1 MKMMKPLPLLALLGL
16 VTFAAG
22 CVRDTGAG
30 GGTSPAPQ
38 KMEAGETG
46 GGKKSASDRLKIA
59 VVPKGT
65 THEFWQTVHAGAEA
79 AGEELN
85 CEILWNGPK
94 AETEIQEQIDIINNY
109 ASQGVD
115 GVSMAA
121 CDKEAL
127 VKTVEDLEAKGI
139 PVVTIDSGIEPDKSR
154 SFIATDN
161 VEAAK
166 LAAREM
172 GRLLGGKGKV
182 AVLIFQKGS
191 GTSDQREQGF
201 LEGIKEFPGI
211 KVIPPVETKSD
222 SAKAADAMETLLSG
236 NPDLNGVF
244 AANEPNVVGAAGVIE
259 AKRLTGKVK
268 VIGFDASKAEIE
280 YLKKKVVQGVVVQDP
295 FRMGYEGVKAIAQI
309 VRGQGTP
316 PKRIDTGAKVI
327 TPENMDT
334 PEMRKLL
341 YPLEK

>member
-1 MKMMKPLPLLALLGL
+1 MNKTLPLLSLFAIA
-16 VTFAAG
+16 TFAAG
-22 CVRDTGAG
+22 CVRDTETTAPSAPNTPPTGAS
-30 GGTSPAPQ
+30 SP
-38 KMEAGETG
+38 G
-46 GGKKSASDRLKIA
+46 GGKKGATDKLKIA

-65 THEFWQTVHAGAEA
+65 THEFWQTVHAGAKA

-127 VKTVEDLEAKGI
+127 VKTVDDLEAKGI

-172 GRLLGGKGKV
+172 GKLLGGKGKV
-182 AVLIFQKGS
+182 AVLIFQKGA

-201 LEGIKEFPGI
+201 LEGIKEFPDI

-222 SAKAADAMETLLSG
+222 SAKAADAMETLLSA

-244 AANEPNVVGAAGVIE
+244 AANEPNVVGAAGVLE
-259 AKRLTGKVK
+259 AKKLTGKVK
-268 VIGFDASKAEIE
+268 LIGFDASKAEIE

-295 FRMGYEGVKAIAQI
+295 FKMGYEGVKALAQI

-316 PKRIDTGAKVI
+316 EKRIDTGAKVI
-327 TPENMDT
+327 TPENMET